1 MSDEKMELHE
11 LKTAWAR
18 LDERCAVDFGRVERL
33 ARELAADKQR
43 KLVHRALWLPAAE
56 LVTGGLGLLVVG
68 AGFLRAGGA
77 VYLGCLLFTGA
88 VLAVLMASAIA
99 QIVMLA
105 GLDPTAPV
113 LAAQRRL
120 GRVSALRVLEWK
132 WVLLLSPVLWT
143 PFLVVAVEVPLRVL
157 AGGSMTGPI
166 FGGGFVLASLLIG
179 GVVSGLLWLLS
190 AWLTTRL
197 AGTSLLRRIVDDLAG
212 RRLVAARDFL
222 TRLDGF
228 ERGA

>member
-1 MSDEKMELHE
+1 MSDEKMELHD

-18 LDERCAVDFGRVERL
+18 LEERYAVDFGRVERL
-33 ARELAADKQR
+33 ARELAADKQKTLAR
-43 KLVHRALWLPAAE
+43 RATWLPAAE
-56 LVTGGLGLLVVG
+56 LLTEGLGLLLVS
-68 AGFLRAGGA
+68 AGFSKAGGA
-77 VYLGCLLFTGA
+77 VYVGCLLVSGA

-99 QIVMLA
+99 QIAMLA

-113 LAAQRRL
+113 LEAQRRL

-143 PFLVVAVEVPLRVL
+143 PFLVVAVEVPLRFA
-157 AGGSMTGPI
+157 AGGAMTAPV
-166 FGGGFVLASLLIG
+166 FGGAFVLTSLLIG

-190 AWLTTRL
+190 AWLASRL
-197 AGTSLLRRIVDDLAG
+197 GGTSLLRRIVDDLTG